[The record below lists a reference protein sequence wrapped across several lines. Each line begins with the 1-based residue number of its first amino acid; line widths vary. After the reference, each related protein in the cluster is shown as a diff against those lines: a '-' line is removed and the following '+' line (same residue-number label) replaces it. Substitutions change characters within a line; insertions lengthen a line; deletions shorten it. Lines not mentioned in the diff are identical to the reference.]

1 LHNEIRDLYVVCT
14 KYYVSDQ
21 IKEDEMGGAFVTHG
35 RDEKCIQNFV
45 GNHEVK
51 RPLGEFDV
59 RGRILLK

>member
-1 LHNEIRDLYVVCT
+1 
-14 KYYVSDQ
+14 VSDQ